1 MRLIIF
7 TFFMLLTTTCST
19 AKAKTGLGLGVSSMS
34 TGVSGYHDL
43 GGGTF
48 VQGLLGLGPTAL
60 VGDHCWLNP
69 LAKDLQWYYGAG
81 GYVADH
87 HYWHHHE
94 HEDRVAIGARMPL
107 GLLFTPSTAP
117 LQLSAEI
124 APALNV
130 APEIFMGLGLGL
142 ALRFV
147 LD

>member
-19 AKAKTGLGLGVSSMS
+19 AKAKTALGLGVSSIS

-43 GGGTF
+43 GGGNF
-48 VQGLLGLGPTAL
+48 VQGLIGVGPTAL
-60 VGDHCWLNP
+60 VGDYCWLNP

-87 HYWHHHE
+87 HYWHHY
-94 HEDRVAIGARMPL
+94 HEDGVTLGARMPI
-107 GLLFTPSTAP
+107 GLLFTPSKAP

-130 APEIFMGLGLGL
+130 APEPFVGIDFGL